1 MMPDGRHFIYFG
13 RGRQAEKQGLYVSS
27 LDSPDSKFIIATW
40 VTGAYT
46 EAGGKGYLLFIRE
59 STLMA
64 QPFDPAKME
73 LSGEPRPIAQ
83 GVSSFLSESGP
94 TAYAAFSTS
103 TGHLIYRTGDQ
114 QTTRLTWVDRTGK
127 SLGAITEPGGYHGP
141 QLSIDG
147 KKVLFDRDEG
157 VGASDIF
164 ILDLSRGSTTRL
176 TFDAALEYS
185 SVFSPDGS
193 QVVFVSNRSGLEVLG
208 DFYRKASSGAGNDE
222 LILKGKGVADPTSWS
237 RDGKYLIYGTIGSV
251 KTQMDLWVLPMVGEP
266 TPFPYLES
274 EFVEAHAQFSPD
286 GRWVAYSSD
295 ESGRAEVYVQSF
307 PISGGKWPISTTGG
321 GQPQWRGDGKE
332 LFYIAPDRNLMAV
345 TIGGGPT
352 LEAGRPTVLF
362 QTTVPITG
370 ITETRIS
377 YVPTQDGQRFLM
389 NNLADIAN
397 SQPLTLVLNWAA
409 DMKK

>member
-13 RGRQAEKQGLYVSS
+13 RGGQKEKQGLYVSS
-27 LDSPDSKFIIATW
+27 LDSPDAKFIIATS

-64 QPFDPAKME
+64 QPFNAAKME

-83 GVSSFLSESGP
+83 GVSSYPSELGP

-114 QTTRLTWVDRTGK
+114 QTTRLTWFDRSGK
-127 SLGAITEPGGYHGP
+127 SLGAISEPGGYIEP
-141 QLSIDG
+141 SLSMDG
-147 KKVLFDRDEG
+147 KKVLFGRDDG
-157 VGASDIF
+157 TGSGDIF
-164 ILDLSRGSTTRL
+164 ILDPSRGGTTRL
-176 TFDAALEYS
+176 TFDAAPDFT

-193 QVVFVSNRSGLEVLG
+193 QVVFGSSRSGLG
-208 DFYRKASSGAGNDE
+208 DVYRKASSGAGNDE
-222 LILKGKGVADPTSWS
+222 LILKGKGVGAFPNSWS
-237 RDGKYLIYGTIGSV
+237 RDGKYLIYEMTGSV
-251 KTQMDLWVLPMVGEP
+251 KTKSDLWVLPMVGEP

-274 EFVEAHAQFSPD
+274 EFFESHAQFSPD

-307 PISGGKWPISTTGG
+307 PISGGKWQISTTGG
-321 GQPQWRGDGKE
+321 DQPQWRGDGKE

-345 TIGGGPT
+345 TIGGGAT
-352 LEAGRPTVLF
+352 LEVGRPTVLF

-370 ITETRIS
+370 ITNDRNN